1 MTPAEYKELIKKDTI
16 KIGQDVEMT
25 KEWRAEETQELIDE
39 LVDDGNDL
47 EVLEDFI
54 KDHGESNFNDYIEEY
69 LQAIDEHGKSN
80 FVDYIEEYLQLVDQY
95 GEEVVESFLEIFNI
109 EDIGGLSDSY
119 QGQYDSGAEFAQSIV
134 NDCYTM
140 DMPSWVEVDWKAT
153 WDNLD
158 YDYTEGSGGHIF
170 SQNF

>member
-16 KIGQDVEMT
+16 KIGEDLEMT
-25 KEWRAEETQELIDE
+25 DSVTELFNE
-39 LVDDGNDL
+39 LVDDGHDAD
-47 EVLEDFI
+47 E
-54 KDHGESNFNDYIEEY
+54 
-69 LQAIDEHGKSN
+69 LQAFIDEYGKSQ
-80 FVDYIEEYLQLVDQY
+80 FVDYIEEYLQAVDEY
-95 GEEVVESFLEIFNI
+95 NEEVVESFLEIFDI
-109 EDIGGLSDSY
+109 ESIGSLSDSY

>member
-25 KEWRAEETQELIDE
+25 EYSEETQELIDE
-39 LVDDGNDL
+39 LVDDGNEI

-54 KDHGESNFNDYIEEY
+54 KEHGESNFNDYVEEY
-69 LQAIDEHGKSN
+69 LQA
-80 FVDYIEEYLQLVDQY
+80 VEEYD
-95 GEEVVESFLEIFNI
+95 EEVVESFLEIFNI
-109 EDIGGLSDSY
+109 EDIGSLSDAY

-170 SQNF
+170 SQNW

>member
-16 KIGQDVEMT
+16 KIGEDVEMT
-25 KEWRAEETQELIDE
+25 DSVTELFNE
-39 LVDDGNDL
+39 LVDDGNDA
-47 EVLEDFI
+47 D
-54 KDHGESNFNDYIEEY
+54 D
-69 LQAIDEHGKSN
+69 LQAFIDEYGKSK
-80 FVDYIEEYLQLVDQY
+80 FVDYIEEYLQAVDEY
-95 GEEVVESFLEIFNI
+95 NEEVVESFIEIFDI
-109 EDIGGLSDSY
+109 ESIGSLSDSY
-119 QGQYDSGAEFAQSIV
+119 QGQYESGADFAQSIV
-134 NDCYTM
+134 SDCYTM

>member
-25 KEWRAEETQELIDE
+25 DSTTELFNE
-39 LVDDGNDL
+39 LVDDGHDA
-47 EVLEDFI
+47 D
-54 KDHGESNFNDYIEEY
+54 D
-69 LQAIDEHGKSN
+69 LQAFIDDHGKSN
-80 FVDYIEEYLQLVDQY
+80 FADYIEEYLQLVDQY

-109 EDIGGLSDSY
+109 EDIGSLSDAY
-119 QGQYDSGAEFAQSIV
+119 MGQYDSGAEFAQ
-134 NDCYTM
+134 NLAEDCGDVPRGM
-140 DMPSWVEVDWKAT
+140 SSWIEIDWKAS

>member
-25 KEWRAEETQELIDE
+25 EYSEETQELIDE
-39 LVDDGNDL
+39 LVDDGNEI

-54 KDHGESNFNDYIEEY
+54 KEHGESYFQSYIEDY
-69 LQAIDEHGKSN
+69 LQAID
-80 FVDYIEEYLQLVDQY
+80 DYD
-95 GEEVVESFLEIFNI
+95 EEVVESFLEIF
-109 EDIGGLSDSY
+109 DIDSIGSLSDAY
-119 QGQYDSGAEFAQSIV
+119 QGRYDSGADFAQNIAE
-134 NDCYTM
+134 DCGDVPRNM
-140 DMPSWVEVDWKAT
+140 SSWIEIDWKAS
-153 WDNLD
+153 WDNLS

>member
-25 KEWRAEETQELIDE
+25 DYNEETQELIDE
-39 LVDDGNDL
+39 LVDDGNEI

-54 KDHGESNFNDYIEEY
+54 KEHGESNFNDYIEEY
-69 LQAIDEHGKSN
+69 LQA
-80 FVDYIEEYLQLVDQY
+80 VEEY

-170 SQNF
+170 SQNW